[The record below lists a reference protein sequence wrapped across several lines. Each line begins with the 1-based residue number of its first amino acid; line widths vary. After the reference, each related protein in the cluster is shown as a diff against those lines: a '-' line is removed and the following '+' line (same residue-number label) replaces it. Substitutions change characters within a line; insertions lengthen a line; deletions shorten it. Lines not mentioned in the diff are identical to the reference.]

1 MTGVDARAFTFTPA
15 VSRQG
20 RGSVVSRWRLG
31 ATAAL
36 LALAV
41 SVWPPFAFASKP
53 ASAEPLPRI
62 GPAPAFTLTDQD
74 GKRLSLRDLR
84 GQIAVVT
91 FIFTTC
97 SDTCPVLTAKLVG
110 VGRQLAPADPVRF
123 IGITVDPLHDS
134 PAVLKRYA
142 EAFSAQPPRFAF
154 LTGDFDAIHKVVRG
168 YGVYYGQ
175 KDSKGGIEHTFLT
188 SIVDPSGTVRV
199 QYLGTRFDPNEFL
212 GDLKSLIEE
221 ARGK

>member
-1 MTGVDARAFTFTPA
+1 VTGGAAVPASTRTRCSCVCRSLAAAALTAFAVALWPTPA
-15 VSRQG
+15 APNR
-20 RGSVVSRWRLG
+20 
-31 ATAAL
+31 
-36 LALAV
+36 
-41 SVWPPFAFASKP
+41 P
-53 ASAEPLPRI
+53 AGTEPLPRI

-84 GQIAVVT
+84 GQVAVVT

-97 SDTCPVLTAKLVG
+97 SDTCPLLTAKLVG
-110 VGRQLAPADPVRF
+110 VGRQLGPQDPVRF
-123 IGITVDPLHDS
+123 VGITVDPVHDS

-142 EAFSAQPPRFAF
+142 EAFSAQAPRFAF

-168 YGVYYGQ
+168 YGVYYGP

-212 GDLKSLIEE
+212 GDLRSLIEE
-221 ARGK
+221 ARRK